1 MDRGDE
7 GSRPED
13 DLWLSGV
20 HLVILFSVNAVFV
33 LSGSLTLTRIRV
45 RVGYSAV

>member
-33 LSGSLTLTRIRV
+33 LSASPLSPV
-45 RVGYSAV
+45 SESVSATV